1 MKKSMERYFN
11 GAAVFNI
18 LRIASLLVI
27 IVGVLLIAIGHRSIR
42 TVGAVTGIVG
52 LALFFIFDSRIIKD
66 KSYDDYMLNLLSE
79 GDGDAYYENVE
90 TKFEC
95 YTGQN
100 AKLRKV
106 KAGVVRTDRFVR
118 TQLCFDDKAL
128 RVIIDEVS
136 LDGRRNHIDEH
147 FLLSQIKIAT
157 SEEDAI
163 NYVIINNNE
172 GVEQVRFPA
181 PRNNY
186 TVEQFCD
193 RVNNYKERV

>member
-11 GAAVFNI
+11 GAATFNA
-18 LRIASLLVI
+18 LRIAALLVVV
-27 IVGVLLIAIGHRSIR
+27 VGVLLIAIGHRSIR
-42 TVGAVTGIVG
+42 TIGAVAGIVG
-52 LALFFIFDSRIIKD
+52 LALFFVFDSQIVKD

-106 KAGVVRTDRFVR
+106 KAGIVRTDRFVR
-118 TQLCFDDKAL
+118 TQLCFEDKLL

-136 LDGRRNHIDEH
+136 LDGSRDHIDER
-147 FLLSQIKIAT
+147 FPLSHIKVAT
-157 SEEDAI
+157 SEEDAV
-163 NYVIINNNE
+163 NYVIINNND

>member
-11 GAAVFNI
+11 GATTFNA
-18 LRIASLLVI
+18 LRIAALLVV

-118 TQLCFDDKAL
+118 TQLCFEDKLL
-128 RVIIDEVS
+128 RVIIDTVA
-136 LDGRRNHIDEH
+136 LDGSRDHIDER
-147 FLLSQIKIAT
+147 FPLSHIKVAT
-157 SEEDAI
+157 SEEDAV
-163 NYVIINNNE
+163 NYVIINNND

-186 TVEQFCD
+186 TVEQFSE
-193 RVNNYKERV
+193 RVNNYKARV

>member
-11 GAAVFNI
+11 GAVAFNA
-18 LRIASLLVI
+18 LRIAALLVVV
-27 IVGVLLIAIGHRSIR
+27 VGVLLIAIGHRSIR
-42 TVGAVTGIVG
+42 TIGAVAGIAG
-52 LALFFIFDSRIIKD
+52 LALFFVFDSQIVKD

-106 KAGVVRTDRFVR
+106 KAGIVRTDRFVR
-118 TQLCFDDKAL
+118 TQLCFEDKLL
-128 RVIIDEVS
+128 RVIIDTVT
-136 LDGRRNHIDEH
+136 LDGSRDHIDER
-147 FLLSQIKIAT
+147 FPLSHIKVAT
-157 SEEDAI
+157 SEEDAV
-163 NYVIINNNE
+163 NYVIINNND

-186 TVEQFCD
+186 TVEQFSE

>member
-11 GAAVFNI
+11 GAVTFNA
-18 LRIASLLVI
+18 LRIAALLVVV
-27 IVGVLLIAIGHRSIR
+27 VGVLLIAIGHRSIR

-118 TQLCFDDKAL
+118 TQLCFEDKLL
-128 RVIIDEVS
+128 RVIIDTVA
-136 LDGRRNHIDEH
+136 LDGSRDHIDEH
-147 FLLSQIKIAT
+147 FPLSHIKIAT
-157 SEEDAI
+157 SEEDAV
-163 NYVIINNNE
+163 NYVIINNND

>member
-11 GAAVFNI
+11 GAATFNA
-18 LRIASLLVI
+18 LRIAALLVVV
-27 IVGVLLIAIGHRSIR
+27 VGVLLIAIGHRSIR
-42 TVGAVTGIVG
+42 TIGAVAGIVG

-106 KAGVVRTDRFVR
+106 KAGIVRTDRFVR
-118 TQLCFDDKAL
+118 TQLCFEDKLL

-136 LDGRRNHIDEH
+136 LDGSRDHIDER
-147 FLLSQIKIAT
+147 FPLSHIKVAT
-157 SEEDAI
+157 SEEDAV
-163 NYVIINNNE
+163 NYVIINNND